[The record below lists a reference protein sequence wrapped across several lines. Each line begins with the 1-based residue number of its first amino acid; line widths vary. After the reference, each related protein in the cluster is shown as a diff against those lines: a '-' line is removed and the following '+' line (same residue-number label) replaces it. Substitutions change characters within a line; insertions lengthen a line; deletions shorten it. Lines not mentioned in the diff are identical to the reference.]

1 MRVGFVGWRG
11 MVGSVLIQRMKDE
24 GDFDGL
30 ECTFYS
36 TSNVG
41 GQVPP
46 ERSCHRSTPAA
57 STRTGYT
64 QPNISGGV
72 AGP

>member
-11 MVGSVLIQRMKDE
+11 LVGSVLIQRMKDE

-46 ERSCHRSTPAA
+46 ERSCHPQHSRGKHEGRVHPA
-57 STRTGYT
+57 
-64 QPNISGGV
+64 
-72 AGP
+72 